1 MGVHEL
7 LSSSGGAPEC
17 WQAVGAGVAVHALF
31 LSPQSGGAGGG
42 VAVEGG
48 GDGGGGGRAKQR
60 VVWGGAGGGGV
71 SWLQLMEFPE
81 AGEIKP
87 VPLLSQMGTLKLP
100 HPSPAVPRGNSESA
114 LLLSTS

>member
-42 VAVEGG
+42 VEREKKLPFLG
-48 GDGGGGGRAKQR
+48 
-60 VVWGGAGGGGV
+60 GGAGGG